1 MVESHLFGGLHN
13 YLTMMRDSVEQAAE
27 RMRHGK
33 DVENYTV
40 TPLMRR
46 IVLDM
51 VDTMV
56 AVPHAADIPDDGDAV
71 IEDIQVMD
79 EMILLANYRA
89 YPQHFDPESV
99 ERAAKQQ
106 ALKKEKKLDKPPKK
120 DKAVKAVA
128 TPKAAKSLKTA
139 KEDKKP
145 PLTRHAKKLLAKK
158 AQRVL
163 AEMNNTVLC
172 AGAKWIQDNDGD
184 LLFIP
189 SQELNYI
196 A

>member
-1 MVESHLFGGLHN
+1 
-13 YLTMMRDSVEQAAE
+13 
-27 RMRHGK
+27 
-33 DVENYTV
+33 
-40 TPLMRR
+40 
-46 IVLDM
+46 M

-56 AVPHAADIPDDGDAV
+56 ALPHSSDIPDDGDAV

-106 ALKKEKKLDKPPKK
+106 QALKKDKNPDKAPKK
-120 DKAVKAVA
+120 APKDVAPKGVVKA
-128 TPKAAKSLKTA
+128 
-139 KEDKKP
+139 
-145 PLTRHAKKLLAKK
+145 PLTRHAKKLQAKR